1 MEPTLRPSAVPSPA
15 PTNEFPVCGVRITLG
30 RDQDP
35 NNFQCV
41 TDPSAT
47 EHGHL
52 RIGLAC
58 CDADSCTRKDPSG
71 DCYAGDFG
79 TDDIAL
85 RKDWYDATNV
95 CAAEGKV
102 LCGVAEP
109 CQGSGCRYDFEYQW
123 TGEECQAGDVGLP
136 EHCWPDPSP
145 APTPGPSA
153 RPTPLPSPRPTPE
166 PSPEPTFRPTPLPS
180 SRPTPEPSLDPTARP
195 TPLPSPRPTPDPSPA
210 PTPAPT
216 PRPSPSPTATPGNP
230 TAAPVFAPTPRP
242 SPVPTPRPTPE
253 PSPAP
258 SPAPTPV
265 PFVAASEAH
274 SRRRGASVV
283 PTQEAAAL
291 ARADVRAVGQA
302 YAEPESA
309 ADIRADARAFCCPHA

>member
-85 RKDWYDATNV
+85 RKDWYEATNV
-95 CAAEGKV
+95 CAAEDKV

-145 APTPGPSA
+145 APTPGPS
-153 RPTPLPSPRPTPE
+153 
-166 PSPEPTFRPTPLPS
+166 
-180 SRPTPEPSLDPTARP
+180 ARP

-283 PTQEAAAL
+283 PTQEAAPL